1 MDNTKHK
8 PRLVVSTGAGVSAE
22 SGLATFRDSGGLWD
36 QYDVME
42 VASHEGYLRNP
53 ELIHKFYNNMRHNI
67 AHTRPNAAHRAL
79 YDLEKDFDVRII
91 TQNVDDLHERAGSTN
106 VLHLHGEIN
115 AVHAVDD
122 ESKVTYLGADDETT
136 PETIIDGHRVRP
148 HIVFFGEAVPNFD
161 PATRLVAD
169 ADIFVIIGT
178 TLSVYPAA
186 SLLAYVRHG
195 VPVYYI
201 DPHPADNVPA
211 NVNIIPLPAS
221 EGVAKLARIL
231 RGEE

>member
-8 PRLVVSTGAGVSAE
+8 PLLVVSTGAGMSAE
-22 SGLATFRDSGGLWD
+22 SGLSTFRDSGGLWE

-42 VASHEGYLRNP
+42 VASHEGYVRNP
-53 ELIHKFYNNMRHNI
+53 ALIHRFYNNMRHTVAN
-67 AHTRPNAAHRAL
+67 TQPNAGHRGL
-79 YDLEKDFDVRII
+79 VDLEKDFDVRII
-91 TQNVDDLHERAGSTN
+91 TQNVDDLHERAGSSN
-106 VLHLHGEIN
+106 VLHLHGQIN

-122 ESKVTYLGADDETT
+122 ESKVTFLGPDDETT
-136 PETIIDGHRVRP
+136 PDTVIDGHHVRP
-148 HIVFFGEAVPNFD
+148 HIVFFGEAVPEFD

-186 SLLAYVRHG
+186 SLLAYVRRG

-201 DPHPADNVPA
+201 DPHPAAGVPS

-221 EGVAKLARIL
+221 EGVAGLAATL
-231 RGEE
+231 RGR